1 MEETIINKVAKSGL
15 VSLDLETY
23 YHTGERVVYDLK
35 DNLFMGLI
43 LKEKDF
49 REFLKNHDWTQY
61 KGKNVAIVCSEDAIV
76 PTWAYMLLAL
86 HLSPHAHTVVFG
98 DLAALEDKLFY
109 DALAQINPEDF
120 RDARV
125 VVKGCSK
132 FPVPASAYVEI
143 TRKLQPVVQTLMFGE
158 PCSTVPL
165 YKKPKATQTH
175 TEMPA

>member
-1 MEETIINKVAKSGL
+1 METEIINRVAGSGL

-23 YHTGERVVYDLK
+23 YHPGERVVYDLK

-49 REFLKNHDWTQY
+49 RAFLKEHNWSQY
-61 KGKNVAIVCSEDAIV
+61 TGKNVAITCTEDAIV
-76 PTWAYMLLAL
+76 PTWAYMLLTL
-86 HLSPHAHTVVFG
+86 YLQPYAHTVVYG
-98 DLAALEDKLFY
+98 TLADLDEKLYFDAIAA
-109 DALAQINPEDF
+109 INPEDY

-132 FPVPASAYVEI
+132 VPVPVAAYVEL
-143 TRKLQPVVQTLMFGE
+143 TRLLKPVVQSLLFGE

-165 YKKPKATQTH
+165 YKRPR
-175 TEMPA
+175 